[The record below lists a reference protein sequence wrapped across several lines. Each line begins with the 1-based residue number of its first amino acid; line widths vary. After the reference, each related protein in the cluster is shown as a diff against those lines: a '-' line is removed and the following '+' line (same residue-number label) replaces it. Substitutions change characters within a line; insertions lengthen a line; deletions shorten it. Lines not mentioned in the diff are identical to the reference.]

1 MSLRHAI
8 LGVLSAEPMTGY
20 DLVRYID
27 ESVGYVWSASQ
38 SQVYP
43 ELRRMEQAGL
53 IRAAVAQRGQR
64 AEKRVYSL
72 TEAGE
77 TELRRWAADL
87 LAYSPDRDPLYLKA
101 LFFDLV
107 PFAAAREQLR
117 SHIAHWSRRLQQ
129 WQERADLIR
138 ARRLPLLRKRLEQ
151 RDPAE
156 HEAIVEFK
164 AWVIEGKVAR
174 ARMEIEWARR
184 GLALIDSLE
193 ARRLAATGTPESHR
207 PVAASDS
214 SPTSRPGGKRVRGV
228 GI

>member
-43 ELRRMEQAGL
+43 ELRRMEQEGL
-53 IRAAVAQRGQR
+53 IQATVAQRGQR

-72 TEAGE
+72 TPAGE
-77 TELRRWAADL
+77 AELRRWAADL
-87 LAYSPDRDPLYLKA
+87 MAYSPDRDPLYLKA
-101 LFFDLV
+101 LFFDMV

-117 SHIAHWSRRLQQ
+117 AHIAHWSRRLEQ

-138 ARRLPLLRKRLEQ
+138 ARRLPLLRKRLQQ

-156 HEAIVEFK
+156 HEAIVQFK

-174 ARMEIEWARR
+174 ARTEIDWAQR
-184 GLALIDSLE
+184 GLRLIDAL
-193 ARRLAATGTPESHR
+193 
-207 PVAASDS
+207 
-214 SPTSRPGGKRVRGV
+214 
-228 GI
+228 